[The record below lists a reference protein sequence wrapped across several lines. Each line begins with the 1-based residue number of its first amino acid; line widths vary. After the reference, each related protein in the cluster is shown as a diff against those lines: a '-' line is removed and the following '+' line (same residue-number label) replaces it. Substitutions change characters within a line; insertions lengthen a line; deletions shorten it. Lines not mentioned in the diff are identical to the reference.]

1 MTCTLDSGPAE
12 IPRNETNSNLSPI
25 SSSPSFYPVTS
36 LGTPLPVTLP
46 TPFPS
51 SLPVTPPVQFPS
63 TLSVSAPVEV
73 QDPPRVDDSI
83 PSKSNMDSSLPTLDQ
98 RADANASA
106 NTSAIADADM
116 DAGDLHWLSISRLS
130 GVRTDLTVLILGII
144 FIAVAI
150 FIFVGVYRTLL
161 ARTIYVRGQYA
172 VIK

>member
-12 IPRNETNSNLSPI
+12 IPRNETDSNLSPI
-25 SSSPSFYPVTS
+25 SSPSSFYPITS

-51 SLPVTPPVQFPS
+51 TLP
-63 TLSVSAPVEV
+63 VSAPVEV
-73 QDPPRVDDSI
+73 QDPHRVDDSI

-106 NTSAIADADM
+106 NTSASADADM
-116 DAGDLHWLSISRLS
+116 DAGDLHWLSTSRLS

-144 FIAVAI
+144 FIAIAI
-150 FIFVGVYRTLL
+150 FIFVAVYRTLV
-161 ARTIYVRGQYA
+161 ARKVYVRGQYA

>member
-12 IPRNETNSNLSPI
+12 IPRNETDSTLSPI
-25 SSSPSFYPVTS
+25 SSSPSSYPVTS

-51 SLPVTPPVQFPS
+51 TLP
-63 TLSVSAPVEV
+63 VSAPVEV
-73 QDPPRVDDSI
+73 QDPHRVDDSI

-106 NTSAIADADM
+106 NTSASADADM
-116 DAGDLHWLSISRLS
+116 DAGDLHWLSTSRLS

-144 FIAVAI
+144 FIALAI
-150 FIFVGVYRTLL
+150 FIFVAVYRTLV
-161 ARTIYVRGQYA
+161 ARKVYVRGQYA